1 MIMAVLADLL
11 ANASTI
17 DTSLPREGND
27 RVFVR
32 KINAIL
38 NRLGDPAYP
47 TGLDTATNEVQ
58 TIAAMGGAP
67 DGGTYTLTF
76 TLQDGTTFTTAAI
89 AYNANA
95 ATIQTAISVAAA
107 PKVPGWAT
115 GHIAVTGGPLST
127 TLGTFTYSGA
137 SVASKNHGQ
146 MSIDGTL
153 ITNGTAGAA
162 DTTAIG
168 KPIRRALAA
177 LYVLGVLSGTPPA
190 HGSTTVTTGVA
201 RGRLPQDLDE
211 ETVCMLAAEAEKESA
226 VTGLATAILTALGY

>member
-1 MIMAVLADLL
+1 MGVLADLL
-11 ANASTI
+11 ANASTV
-17 DTSLPREGND
+17 DTSLPREASD

-38 NRLGDPAYP
+38 DRLGDPAYP

-58 TIAAMGGAP
+58 TIAAMGGSPSA
-67 DGGTYTLTF
+67 GTYTLTF
-76 TLQDGTTFTTAAI
+76 TLFDGTTFTTAAI

-115 GHIAVTGGPLST
+115 GHIAVTGGPLHT
-127 TLGTFTYSGA
+127 TLATFTYSGA
-137 SVASKNHGQ
+137 SVASKNH
-146 MSIDGTL
+146 SALTIDGAS
-153 ITNGTAGAA
+153 ITGGTAGAVV
-162 DTTAIG
+162 TTVIG

-177 LYVLGVLSGTPPA
+177 LYVLGVLNGTVPA

-201 RGRLPQDLDE
+201 RGTLPRDLDE
-211 ETVCMLAAEAEKESA
+211 ETVRQLADEAEKESA